1 MSADLAIRKAK
12 ERGIKLLPEAEKLK
26 LRAKVEPPQF
36 LVDALRIHKVE
47 ILKILNGR
55 PL

>member
-1 MSADLAIRKAK
+1 MSADLAIKKAK
-12 ERGIKLLPEAEKLK
+12 ERGIKLLPEAGKLK
-26 LRAKVEPPQF
+26 LRAKVEPPQY
-36 LVDALRIHKVE
+36 LIDVLRIHKAE